1 MSAARRSTIADVAE
15 AAQVSIS
22 TVSLVMNGKGPVR
35 EQTRARVAAVAD
47 RLGYV
52 PSRAAQQLV
61 GGSTGNVGFVLQ
73 DDHFT
78 RAEPFYTRIFLGSEF
93 EARQAGVYVLLSTV
107 PSEYRRREHTPR
119 FLRERAVDGV
129 VVAGRVP
136 DAFLD
141 ELGAARLPVV
151 LVDFAH
157 RAWPSLGIDNAEGGR
172 LAARHLRGRG
182 RERLAFIGAD
192 PTHPS
197 LADRLRGFEEAAGV
211 PVRRALSDGQPTR
224 AAGRAIGRTLLADP
238 ADLPDGV
245 FCANDALA
253 LGLLDA
259 AREASLD
266 VPGALSVVGFD
277 DIEGAADAAPPL
289 TTVRVFKEQLGELA
303 LRHLCDLIASRH
315 DFERGR
321 AQTRVSPDLIVRG
334 SS

>member
-1 MSAARRSTIADVAE
+1 MSRRSTIADVAE

-35 EQTRARVAAVAD
+35 EETRERVTAAAA

-61 GGSTGNVGFVLQ
+61 GGLTGNVGFVLQ

-78 RAEPFYTRIFLGSEF
+78 RAEPFYTRIFLGTEF
-93 EARQAGVYVLLSTV
+93 EARHAGVYVLLSTV
-107 PSEYRRREHTPR
+107 PRDYRRREDTPR

-141 ELGAARLPVV
+141 ELAAARVPVV

-172 LAARHLRGRG
+172 LAARHLRERG
-182 RERLAFIGAD
+182 RTRLAFVGAD

-197 LADRLRGFEEAAGV
+197 LADRLRGFEEVAGESIQ
-211 PVRRALSDGQPTR
+211 RALSDEPPTR
-224 AAGRAIGRTLLADP
+224 AAGRALGRTLLATP
-238 ADLPDGV
+238 GDLPDGV

-259 AREASLD
+259 AREIGID
-266 VPGALSVVGFD
+266 VPGQLSVVGFD
-277 DIEGAADAAPPL
+277 DVEGAAEAAPPL
-289 TTVRVFKEQLGELA
+289 TTVRVFKEQLGEMA
-303 LRHLCDLIASRH
+303 LRHLCDLIAARH
-315 DFERGR
+315 DFARGR
-321 AQTRVSPDLIVRG
+321 AQTRISPDLVVRG